1 MAFIFGK
8 CQLFIPEMCIGVLT
22 TFIQACSLNRK
33 RKAHKITCLYPL
45 EIPDLKPPDA
55 FGILIV
61 STPPYLRNSSS
72 KNPPLPSEF
81 QKAVRRTVRIF
92 SGIAQYCK
100 PLIVIIIIIVVIIT
114 VIIKQVPCKQ
124 KKLTLFFCFLFQ
136 LRSQTFRWFEMKDPK
151 DEAQSYRKR
160 DDLSKEIVAWRV
172 KLRRERLLRLLL
184 PFFQHLIELQI

>member
-1 MAFIFGK
+1 MFTRLLSYEVRSGCFSPSRFMAFIIGK

-55 FGILIV
+55 FGIPIV
-61 STPPYLRNSSS
+61 STPLAFGIPVQRTPPCLRNSSS

-92 SGIAQYCK
+92 SGIAQCDLYG
-100 PLIVIIIIIVVIIT
+100 
-114 VIIKQVPCKQ
+114 
-124 KKLTLFFCFLFQ
+124 
-136 LRSQTFRWFEMKDPK
+136 FEN
-151 DEAQSYRKR
+151 
-160 DDLSKEIVAWRV
+160 
-172 KLRRERLLRLLL
+172 
-184 PFFQHLIELQI
+184 

>member
-1 MAFIFGK
+1 MAFIIGK

-55 FGILIV
+55 LGIPVV
-61 STPPYLRNSSS
+61 STPPCLRNSSS

-92 SGIAQYCK
+92 SGIAQW
-100 PLIVIIIIIVVIIT
+100 
-114 VIIKQVPCKQ
+114 QE
-124 KKLTLFFCFLFQ
+124 
-136 LRSQTFRWFEMKDPK
+136 W
-151 DEAQSYRKR
+151 
-160 DDLSKEIVAWRV
+160 
-172 KLRRERLLRLLL
+172 
-184 PFFQHLIELQI
+184 H